1 MPPIGFSCALTG
13 YCACSGV
20 RARAAREAR
29 RRCAHIADHLAH
41 NTRLSAF
48 FAEVV
53 CTLGATPTKATR
65 GPPPNGD
72 LRCERCTVE
81 LGPRRGRHQTGGNC
95 TNRGATRRRHADT
108 VLLMVQNPLHYPWC
122 MLHRWCRTARPG
134 PVGRRGRCR
143 RLVSRRT
150 LESLA
155 GAGVTDLVVADRE
168 VPVATNLGEPRWCG
182 AWSASSATTLVAD
195 EAIHLI
201 GKIQPLLIGWNLPD
215 QVESYRSSVI
225 PRWAH
230 PVGGAAARAR
240 LPDDAPS
247 TMPGTEP

>member
-1 MPPIGFSCALTG
+1 MFGGSRASSMRGQAPLCPHRRPPRPQHPIVSVFRRGGLHFGRHTNQSH
-13 YCACSGV
+13 
-20 RARAAREAR
+20 AR
-29 RRCAHIADHLAH
+29 
-41 NTRLSAF
+41 T
-48 FAEVV
+48 
-53 CTLGATPTKATR
+53 ATKQ
-65 GPPPNGD
+65 GE

-81 LGPRRGRHQTGGNC
+81 LTPRRGRHQTGGNC

>member
-1 MPPIGFSCALTG
+1 
-13 YCACSGV
+13 
-20 RARAAREAR
+20 
-29 RRCAHIADHLAH
+29 
-41 NTRLSAF
+41 
-48 FAEVV
+48 
-53 CTLGATPTKATR
+53 
-65 GPPPNGD
+65 
-72 LRCERCTVE
+72 
-81 LGPRRGRHQTGGNC
+81 
-95 TNRGATRRRHADT
+95 
-108 VLLMVQNPLHYPWC
+108 
-122 MLHRWCRTARPG
+122 
-134 PVGRRGRCR
+134 
-143 RLVSRRT
+143 

-168 VPVATNLGEPRWCG
+168 VPVATNLGGPRWRG

-215 QVESYRSSVI
+215 QVESYRSGVI

-247 TMPGTEP
+247 TMPGTEPWPTRCVVQRASSARYIPPWPVWRVNSWHP

>member
-1 MPPIGFSCALTG
+1 ML
-13 YCACSGV
+13 
-20 RARAAREAR
+20 
-29 RRCAHIADHLAH
+29 
-41 NTRLSAF
+41 
-48 FAEVV
+48 
-53 CTLGATPTKATR
+53 
-65 GPPPNGD
+65 
-72 LRCERCTVE
+72 
-81 LGPRRGRHQTGGNC
+81 
-95 TNRGATRRRHADT
+95 
-108 VLLMVQNPLHYPWC
+108 QNPLHYPWC
-122 MLHRWCRTARPG
+122 MLHRSCRTARPG

-168 VPVATNLGEPRWCG
+168 VPVATNLGGPRWRG

-215 QVESYRSSVI
+215 QVESYRSGVI